1 MTPSDKKILLPILT
15 TFLRGLNHF
24 YQRFYY
30 SAATAQKDYTSL
42 FFQILLILTL
52 YSIYFRSFL
61 ILKFNE
67 RSFCELKT
75 QISSFDYVMKSC
87 FTTLRRCKK
96 NKQKN
101 KKTSQKEKKQVL
113 TKWFSTKFKKKNQGK

>member
-96 NKQKN
+96 KQTKKQKN
-101 KKTSQKEKKQVL
+101 ITKRKETSL
-113 TKWFSTKFKKKNQGK
+113 N